1 MSNPWFKSSVES
13 TGELI
18 RNDSTENFDIIIFVS
33 WFSINKWE
41 TKKDKT
47 GATVE
52 FLPDK
57 TTQDHYV
64 GEKKALELLTIV
76 LIRRYF

>member
-1 MSNPWFKSSVES
+1 MPMSSPWFKSSVES

-18 RNDSTENFDIIIFVS
+18 RNDSTEKFDIKFFS
-33 WFSINKWE
+33 WFSIYKWE

-47 GATVE
+47 GATVK

-64 GEKKALELLTIV
+64 GWK
-76 LIRRYF
+76 RGNN

>member
-18 RNDSTENFDIIIFVS
+18 RNDSTEKFDIR
-33 WFSINKWE
+33 FSCNSQFISEKQ
-41 TKKDKT
+41 KKDKT
-47 GATVE
+47 GATVK

-64 GEKKALELLTIV
+64 G
-76 LIRRYF
+76 